1 MTPLRKESPSDL
13 YSCARAIRTSVY
25 TGLGTSRMRECILS
39 YGVIAFDCLCREI
52 RATGSTYCSYTRIG
66 AEASEH
72 LNDSTLMYSGSNMGH
87 KNQFQRVSS
96 MTTLILLSGATNMT
110 AASGPSRLQ
119 GSGTLSRSLVHL
131 SQLPLLK
138 VKHWISMNESR
149 LSFVVLMVLFK
160 TCCTSED
167 PRHGV

>member
-1 MTPLRKESPSDL
+1 
-13 YSCARAIRTSVY
+13 
-25 TGLGTSRMRECILS
+25 
-39 YGVIAFDCLCREI
+39 
-52 RATGSTYCSYTRIG
+52 
-66 AEASEH
+66 
-72 LNDSTLMYSGSNMGH
+72 MGH

-96 MTTLILLSGATNMT
+96 MTTSISLSGATNMT